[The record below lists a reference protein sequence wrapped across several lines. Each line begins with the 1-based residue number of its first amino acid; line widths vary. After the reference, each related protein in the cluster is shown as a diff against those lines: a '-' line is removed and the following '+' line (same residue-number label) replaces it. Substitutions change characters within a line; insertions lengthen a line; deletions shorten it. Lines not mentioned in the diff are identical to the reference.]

1 MTIFALLQA
10 FFQAATAY
18 LNLKTKTAYFDI
30 LEKFDSRIDAL
41 DNKRQILRSK
51 ADTASQSAAED
62 VMAEIIEEKKKLAE
76 IVKEFS
82 KV

>member
-1 MTIFALLQA
+1 MNIFALLQS

-30 LEKFDSRIDAL
+30 LEKFDSRLDKL
-41 DNKRQILRSK
+41 DNKRQTLRSK
-51 ADTASQSAAED
+51 ADNISQSAAED

-76 IVKEFS
+76 IKKEFS
-82 KV
+82 KA